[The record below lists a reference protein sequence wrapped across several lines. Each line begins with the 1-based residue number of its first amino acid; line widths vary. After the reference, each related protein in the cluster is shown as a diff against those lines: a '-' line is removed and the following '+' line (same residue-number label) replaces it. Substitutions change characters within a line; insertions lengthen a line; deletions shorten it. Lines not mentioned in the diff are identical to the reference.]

1 MLPVLLMSLLAQAP
15 QAAPTFKSSSELVV
29 LHVAVVDRHAGFVA
43 GLPRDAF
50 SVYEDHRPQQ
60 ITFFQN
66 DDTPVTVGL
75 VIDSSQS
82 MVTRLP
88 GVIAAGMA
96 FAESSR
102 ADDEM
107 FTINFNEHLRRG
119 LPEGQL
125 FTSDHEELRQ
135 ALNRSG
141 ARGMTALYDAIDAGL
156 TQLDQGSR
164 ERKVLIVVSDGGDN
178 ASHTRFADVLDAAL
192 RRDVV
197 IYAVG
202 IYDANDSDARPD
214 VLRQLASATGGEVF
228 FPKTFD
234 QVEPALQRI
243 ARDIRSSYTI
253 GYVPPKDG
261 DPAGHRHTVR
271 VAVQPPDGRKLAV
284 RARSAYIGGAEV
296 MGASK

>member
-1 MLPVLLMSLLAQAP
+1 MLPVLLMSVLAQAP
-15 QAAPTFKSSSELVV
+15 QAPAFKSSSELVV
-29 LHVAVVDRHAGFVA
+29 LHVAVVDRRAGFVA
-43 GLPRDAF
+43 GLPREAF

-60 ITFFQN
+60 IAFFQN
-66 DDTPVTVGL
+66 DDTPVSVGL
-75 VIDSSQS
+75 VIDGSQS
-82 MVTRLP
+82 MVSRLP
-88 GVIAAGMA
+88 GVVEAGMT

-107 FTINFNEHLRRG
+107 FTINFNEHVRRG
-119 LPEGQL
+119 LPANQL

-156 TQLDQGSR
+156 KQLDQGTKD
-164 ERKVLIVVSDGGDN
+164 RKVLIVVSDGGDN
-178 ASHTRFADVLDAAL
+178 ASTTRFADVLDQAL

-202 IYDANDSDARPD
+202 IYDDNDGDAKPD
-214 VLRQLASATGGEVF
+214 VLRQLAAATGGEVF
-228 FPKTFD
+228 FPRTFD
-234 QVEPALQRI
+234 QVAPALQRI

-261 DPAGHRHTVR
+261 DPSGHKHTIR
-271 VAVQPPDGRKLAV
+271 VAVQPTDGRKLAV
-284 RARSAYIGGAEV
+284 RARSAYIGGTEV
-296 MGASK
+296 TGASR